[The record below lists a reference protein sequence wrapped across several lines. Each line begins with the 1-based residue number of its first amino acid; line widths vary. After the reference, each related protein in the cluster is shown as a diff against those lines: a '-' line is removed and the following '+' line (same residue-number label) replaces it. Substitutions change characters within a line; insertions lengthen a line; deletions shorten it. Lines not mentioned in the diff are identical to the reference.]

1 MSRRELDMSMSVMVI
16 VIGSVQLAESY
27 IYMCVSYI
35 DLDKRGVWEEKITYE
50 LRSIGSCIIPI
61 MLVSD
66 NFDALIPI

>member
-1 MSRRELDMSMSVMVI
+1 MVI

-27 IYMCVSYI
+27 IYMCVLYI

-61 MLVSD
+61 MFVSD